1 MSYNPDKGYYRCTII
16 RGKAQQEMD
25 DMLPFYATSV
35 KQLCPMEPRE
45 FKAAFR
51 DVIARKLYGKDFD
64 KLGMPGQKRLSHS
77 QKVVDNHRTEIAGK
91 HLGLYYVNS
100 ADVVVPSE
108 SCQMV
113 LAHLDQPAFFK
124 NLCLN
129 FQFPNFTQKIQT
141 VTQRVKDG
149 ISFKPYHFI
158 LALLQ
163 EAEKKH
169 VILSIQHFAYYVL
182 SSIDVLRG
190 GVAPQTVM
198 ERILE
203 DHSKKLRK
211 KVPSGSKHMQHIRE
225 QFNML
230 ELANLI
236 SVRGSSVYLNHGE
249 DAIINKFVAEL
260 SVPLG
265 YDVEKYDLS
274 KPKDAAR
281 AEHEW
286 EAYYG
291 ALHCPYIELNTTA
304 SALAGEKPSQES
316 PAQGGAVKAKK
327 LHLGESTQEIGEDG
341 ESFAYAYE
349 HERIAKYYPQ
359 LAKTKVFR
367 VGDRKGLGYDI
378 NSIEGHDNPKNPEKQ
393 RFIEVKATKRTTEP
407 SFTEA
412 FDDRG
417 VNVTYT
423 EWQALQDFGS
433 AYMFY
438 LVYITKS
445 GKYLYRIV
453 DPSAKEK
460 AGSLRF
466 RAPIY
471 EMTYNQDALEKIHEE
486 KIAI

>member
-25 DMLPFYATSV
+25 DMLPFYATAIN
-35 KQLCPMEPRE
+35 QLCPMDEDE
-45 FKAAFR
+45 FKKCFR
-51 DVIARKLYGKDFD
+51 DMISQKFFGASFD
-64 KLGMPGQKRLSHS
+64 KVSKARQKRI
-77 QKVVDNHRTEIAGK
+77 DNHRTEIAGK
-91 HLGLYYVNS
+91 HLGLYRHTS
-100 ADVVVPSE
+100 SGIVVPTE

-113 LAHLDQPAFFK
+113 LARLDQPAFFK

-141 VTQRVKDG
+141 VVQRVKDG

-163 EAEKKH
+163 EAEKNH

-190 GVAPQTVM
+190 GVTPKTVM
-198 ERILE
+198 ARILE
-203 DHSKKLRK
+203 DHSKGIRK
-211 KVPSGSKHMQHIRE
+211 KVPSGSKNMQHIRE

-236 SVRGSSVYLNHGE
+236 TVKGSSVYLNHGE
-249 DAIINKFVAEL
+249 ESIINKFVNEL
-260 SVPLG
+260 TKPLG
-265 YDVEKYDLS
+265 YDIRSYNLS
-274 KPKDAAR
+274 LHKEANK
-281 AEHEW
+281 AELAW
-286 EAYYG
+286 EEYYG
-291 ALHCPYIELNTTA
+291 ALHCSYAELNTTA
-304 SALAGEKPSQES
+304 SALAGETPVKGTP
-316 PAQGGAVKAKK
+316 QGGGLVKAKK

-341 ESFAYAYE
+341 ESFAFAYE

-407 SFTEA
+407 SFSEA

-433 AYMFY
+433 SYMFY
-438 LVYITKS
+438 LVYITKQ

-460 AGSLRF
+460 SGVLRF

-471 EMTYNQDALEKIHEE
+471 EMTYNQDAIEKIYEE
-486 KIAI
+486 KVTA

>member
-25 DMLPFYATSV
+25 DMLPFYATAIN
-35 KQLCPMEPRE
+35 QLCPMDEDD
-45 FKAAFR
+45 FKKSFR
-51 DVIARKLYGKDFD
+51 DMISQKFFGTSFD
-64 KLGMPGQKRLSHS
+64 KVSKARQKSI
-77 QKVVDNHRTEIAGK
+77 DNHRTEIAGK
-91 HLGLYYVNS
+91 HLGLYHVNN
-100 ADVVVPSE
+100 AGIVVPSE

-113 LAHLDQPAFFK
+113 LARLDQPAFFK

-158 LALLQ
+158 LALLL
-163 EAEKKH
+163 EAEKRH

-190 GVAPQTVM
+190 GVTPQTVID
-198 ERILE
+198 RILD
-203 DHSKKLRK
+203 DHGKGLRK
-211 KVPSGSKHMQHIRE
+211 KVPSGSKNMQHIRE

-236 SVRGSSVYLNHGE
+236 SVKGSSVYLNHGE
-249 DAIINKFVAEL
+249 DAIINKFVSEL
-260 SVPLG
+260 SLPLG
-265 YDVEKYDLS
+265 YDIEKYDLS
-274 KPKDAAR
+274 KSEDAVK
-281 AEHEW
+281 AEMAW
-286 EAYYG
+286 GVYYG
-291 ALHCPYIELNTTA
+291 ALHCAYAVLNTTA
-304 SALAGEKPSQES
+304 SALAGEKPSQET
-316 PAQGGAVKAKK
+316 PAKGNAIKAKK

-341 ESFAYAYE
+341 ESFAFAYE

-407 SFTEA
+407 NFTEA

-438 LVYITKS
+438 LVYITKQ

-471 EMTYNQDALEKIHEE
+471 EMTYNQDALEKLYEE
-486 KIAI
+486 KIVV

>member
-25 DMLPFYATSV
+25 DMLPFYATAIN
-35 KQLCPMEPRE
+35 QLCPMDKEE
-45 FKAAFR
+45 FKKCFR
-51 DVIARKLYGKDFD
+51 DMISQKFFGTPFD
-64 KLGMPGQKRLSHS
+64 KVSAARRKSI
-77 QKVVDNHRTEIAGK
+77 DNHRTEIAGK
-91 HLGLYYVNS
+91 HLGLYYVNN
-100 ADVVVPSE
+100 AGVVVPSE

-113 LAHLDQPAFFK
+113 LARLDQPAFFK

-141 VTQRVKDG
+141 VSQRVKDG
-149 ISFKPYHFI
+149 IAFKPYHFI
-158 LALLQ
+158 LALLL
-163 EAEKKH
+163 EAEKEH

-190 GVAPQTVM
+190 GVMPQTVM
-198 ERILE
+198 ARIL
-203 DHSKKLRK
+203 DDNAKGLRK
-211 KVPSGSKHMQHIRE
+211 KVPSGSKNMQHIRE

-236 SVRGSSVYLNHGE
+236 TVKGPSVYLNHGE
-249 DAIINKFVAEL
+249 DAIINRFVHEL
-260 SVPLG
+260 STPLG
-265 YDVEKYDLS
+265 YDISRYNLS
-274 KPKDAAR
+274 VPKEANE
-281 AEHEW
+281 AELAW
-286 EAYYG
+286 EEYYG
-291 ALHCPYIELNTTA
+291 ALHCTYAELNTTA
-304 SALAGEKPSQES
+304 AALAGESTTKDAPK
-316 PAQGGAVKAKK
+316 ATGTVKAKK

-341 ESFAYAYE
+341 ESFALAYE
-349 HERIAKYYPQ
+349 HDRIAKYYPQ

-407 SFTEA
+407 NFSEA

-423 EWQALQDFGS
+423 EWQALKDFGS
-433 AYMFY
+433 SYMFY
-438 LVYITKS
+438 LVYITKQ
-445 GKYLYRIV
+445 GKYLYRIA

-460 AGSLRF
+460 LGVLRF

-471 EMTYNQDALEKIHEE
+471 EMTYNKDALEKIYEE
-486 KIAI
+486 KVNA